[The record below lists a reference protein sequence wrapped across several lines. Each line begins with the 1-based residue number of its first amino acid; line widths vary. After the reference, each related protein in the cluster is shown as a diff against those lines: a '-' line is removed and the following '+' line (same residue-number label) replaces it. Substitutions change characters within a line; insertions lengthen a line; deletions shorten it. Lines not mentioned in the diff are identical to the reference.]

1 MGAVCCR
8 SQPIDF
14 DGEVN
19 LFHFL
24 LLRCVG
30 KGAFGKVRVVQ
41 HKQTRELYAL
51 KYINKAKCVKMKAV
65 PNVIQERRLLEEI
78 DHPFIVNLRY
88 AFQDDENCFFVLDL
102 MLGGDLRFHLERL
115 GSLPE
120 ETVRFYMAQLSS
132 ALSFLHEM
140 GIMHRDLKPDNIL
153 LDERGNAHIT
163 DFNIAVHFGERKLTG
178 VAGSMAYMA
187 PEILQKRGYTYC
199 IDWWSLGVCAYE
211 LIFGRRPFR
220 GRSNSDLT
228 YSISRD
234 PVKWPDDAEKKC
246 SRNGMQVVKGLLER
260 DPSKRFGCKPNGEGF
275 QELRRHPWFKPIDWD
290 TLESKEQTP
299 PFTPDAKK
307 ANFDAS
313 HELEE
318 LLLEDNPLKAK
329 ARKANQDNLSAEMRQ
344 MEEQFT
350 TYDFHK
356 MQRRSYYPHNQHL
369 ISTATATSSG
379 LASSRPGTPAND
391 LRVENGGPRIEG
403 SDVRVDVYNGN
414 SLELNGNDD
423 IMMKE
428 RDTARIDQ
436 LHMEKEY
443 S

>member
-8 SQPIDF
+8 PQPVDF
-14 DGEVN
+14 DGDIN
-19 LFHFL
+19 LFHFV

-51 KYINKAKCVKMKAV
+51 KYINKVKCVKMKAV
-65 PNVIQERRLLEEI
+65 ANVIQERRLLEEV
-78 DHPFIVNLRY
+78 DHAFIVNLRY

-120 ETVRFYMAQLSS
+120 DTVRFYVAEIAS
-132 ALSFLHEM
+132 ALGFLHQHR
-140 GIMHRDLKPDNIL
+140 IMHRDLKPDNIL
-153 LDERGNAHIT
+153 LDERGHAHLT
-163 DFNIAVHFGERKLTG
+163 DFNIAVHFSERRLLTG

-187 PEILQKRGYTYC
+187 PEILAKRGYTYT

-220 GRSNSDLT
+220 GKTNNELT
-228 YSISRD
+228 HSISKD
-234 PVKWPDDAEKKC
+234 PLKFPEDCESKC
-246 SRNGMQVVKGLLER
+246 TLQGMQALKALLDR
-260 DPSKRFGCKPNGEGF
+260 DPSKRLACKSREEGF
-275 QELRRHPWFKPIDWD
+275 EELQSHPWFESMDWS
-290 TLESKEQTP
+290 TLETKEQIP
-299 PFTPDAKK
+299 PFIPDPKK

-329 ARKANQDNLSAEMRQ
+329 QRKVNQDTLSAEMKQ

-350 TYDFHK
+350 PYDFKK
-356 MQRRSYYPHNQHL
+356 MHRRSYYPHNQQ
-369 ISTATATSSG
+369 IVSTVTATDSTGA
-379 LASSRPGTPAND
+379 LVASRPVTPGTND
-391 LRVENGGPRIEG
+391 QRSDRAMIRPGGATDFDL
-403 SDVRVDVYNGN
+403 SD
-414 SLELNGNDD
+414 SSPSP
-423 IMMKE
+423 
-428 RDTARIDQ
+428 
-436 LHMEKEY
+436 EKVISEKDNF
-443 S
+443 

>member
-8 SQPIDF
+8 PTPIDF
-14 DGEVN
+14 DGDVN
-19 LFHFL
+19 LFHFV

-41 HKQTRELYAL
+41 HKQTHELYAL
-51 KYINKAKCVKMKAV
+51 KYINKNKCVKMKAV
-65 PNVIQERRLLEEI
+65 PNVIQERRLLEEV

-115 GSLPE
+115 GSLSE
-120 ETVRFYMAQLSS
+120 EVVRFYVAQLSS
-132 ALSFLHEM
+132 ALSFLHESN
-140 GIMHRDLKPDNIL
+140 IMHRDLKPDNIL
-153 LDERGNAHIT
+153 LDERGNAHLT
-163 DFNIAVHFGERKLTG
+163 DFNIAVHFGERRLTG

-187 PEILQKRGYTYC
+187 PEILTKRGYTYY

-220 GRSNSDLT
+220 GRTNGDLT
-228 YSISRD
+228 YSITKD
-234 PVKWPDDAEKKC
+234 PLKWPEDVDKKC
-246 SRNGMQVVKGLLER
+246 SRAGIQVLKGLLDR
-260 DPSKRFGCKPNGEGF
+260 DTSKRFGCKPQGEGF

-290 TLESKEQTP
+290 TLESKQQTP
-299 PFTPDAKK
+299 PFVPDAKK

-344 MEEQFT
+344 MEEQYALFLPSVSHANAAKIH
-350 TYDFHK
+350 D
-356 MQRRSYYPHNQHL
+356 HL
-369 ISTATATSSG
+369 ISIATGTSSG
-379 LASSRPGTPAND
+379 MASSRPATPAND
-391 LRVENGGPRIEG
+391 LRAENGIVIASQSMDGIE
-403 SDVRVDVYNGN
+403 SETYR
-414 SLELNGNDD
+414 
-423 IMMKE
+423 
-428 RDTARIDQ
+428 Q
-436 LHMEKEY
+436 EKLFSEKDY
-443 S
+443 P